1 MLWGYIKKHTTK
13 IVKDKDLSKVR
24 VKAYGP
30 ARGILIGVADDQKFT
45 IGYSLVNAK
54 HDRFDE
60 AHGKKLAEGRA
71 KSLLLKGSIDKIK
84 PGLTVSTLPVLLI
97 PASIQTQ
104 VNKFIARAQKYFP
117 GKEQGFRV
125 ETLESQMSAQDAAKL
140 SRIFGGEPKP
150 AVELDKRFIP
160 AGLGVPN
167 GLNEFFLQAGG
178 DTLLIRKNNRK
189 WEVVTV

>member
-1 MLWGYIKKHTTK
+1 MLWGYIKKHTK
-13 IVKDKDLSKVR
+13 KVVKDADPSKVR
-24 VKAYGP
+24 IKAYGP
-30 ARGILIGVADDQKFT
+30 ARGILIGVADEKNFA

-71 KSLLLKGSIDKIK
+71 KGLLLKPAGK
-84 PGLTVSTLPVLLI
+84 LPVLLI
-97 PASIQTQ
+97 PASIHSQ
-104 VNKFIARAQKYFP
+104 VNKFIARAKKYFP

-125 ETLESQMSAQDAAKL
+125 ETLESQMSLSDAAKL
-140 SRIFGGEPKP
+140 AKIFGGEPKP
-150 AVELDKRFIP
+150 AVELGKSVLTHTS
-160 AGLGVPN
+160 LGVPG